1 MVTIDPTTE
10 TTRSNSSIIVRD
22 AVFGFGSFKMRG
34 IETVDSGGRFV
45 EFGYF
50 RGIEMSVAFGR
61 CWVGWVMNASE
72 VTCFFFRMYRDTS
85 FSILYFWDCSLCL
98 L

>member
-34 IETVDSGGRFV
+34 IETVDNGGRFV

-50 RGIEMSVAFGR
+50 RGIEM
-61 CWVGWVMNASE
+61 
-72 VTCFFFRMYRDTS
+72 
-85 FSILYFWDCSLCL
+85 
-98 L
+98 

>member
-50 RGIEMSVAFGR
+50 RGIEMSVAFGI
-61 CWVGWVMNASE
+61 CWVGWVVVNE
-72 VTCFFFRMYRDTS
+72 CIGGDLFFFSNAFQALAHMGS
-85 FSILYFWDCSLCL
+85 SVSV
-98 L
+98 